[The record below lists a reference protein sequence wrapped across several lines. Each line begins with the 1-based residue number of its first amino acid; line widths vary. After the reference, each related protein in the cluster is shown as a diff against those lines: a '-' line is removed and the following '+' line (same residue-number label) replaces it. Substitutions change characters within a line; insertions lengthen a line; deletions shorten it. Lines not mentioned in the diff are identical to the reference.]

1 MLEIK
6 NLTVAIEGKTILD
19 DVSLIIPTGKVVAL
33 MGPNGSGKS
42 TLANVIMGNP
52 VYEVLSGNI
61 LLDGK
66 DITDLSVDKRA
77 KLGLFLSFQ
86 HPVEV
91 EGVSLAHFLRTAYN
105 AIHENKSILEFQ
117 KYLKEQMALMEVDNT
132 FSRRYLNKGF
142 SGGEKKRAEMLQ
154 LMVLQPKVAILD
166 ETDSGLDV
174 DALRIVTKGINAFKN
189 EDKGVLVIT
198 HYNRM
203 LEYLTPDEVYV
214 IVAGKIVT
222 KGGIELADEIEKE
235 GFGKWLPK
243 KK

>member
-6 NLTVAIEGKTILD
+6 NLTVTVDGKKILE
-19 DVSLIIPTGKVVAL
+19 DVSLNIEKGKVVAL

-52 VYEVLSGNI
+52 TYEVVSGKI
-61 LLDGK
+61 MLDGK
-66 DITDLSVDKRA
+66 DITELTVDKRA
-77 KLGLFLSFQ
+77 RLGLFLSFQ

-105 AIHENKSILEFQ
+105 SVHEKKSILEFQ
-117 KYLKEQMALMEVDNT
+117 KYLKEQMEVLEIDTT

-174 DALRIVTKGINAFKN
+174 DALKIVTKGINEFKN
-189 EDKGVLVIT
+189 SEKGVLVIT

-203 LEYLTPDEVYV
+203 LEYLSPDEVYV
-214 IVAGKIVT
+214 IVNGKIVE
-222 KGGIELADEIEKE
+222 KDGSKLAEEIEKE
-235 GFGKWLPK
+235 GFAKWSTK
-243 KK
+243 NK